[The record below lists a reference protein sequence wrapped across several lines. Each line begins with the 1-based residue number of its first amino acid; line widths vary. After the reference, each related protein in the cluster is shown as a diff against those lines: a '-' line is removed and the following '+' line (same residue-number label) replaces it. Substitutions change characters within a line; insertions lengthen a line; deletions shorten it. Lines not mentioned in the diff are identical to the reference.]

1 MSGKKV
7 LFQVLERLDL
17 VDLRG
22 IQDLA
27 HNYISQ
33 MGGGIFG
40 DAKGVLKPP
49 TTITINNTTDLISFS
64 DFTYLA
70 NQDDTESTE
79 GNTVDLVS
87 FDAQSSNNGTL
98 SFDDLK
104 TSVQAFYT
112 GNSNTLPPSPTET
125 AFNQNIHGQYYPYIF
140 ARRLDYEGTQD
151 NRRFWSVSNGN
162 EISQNVNTRSE
173 FGCDFLLA
181 NTLTSPPSVTG
192 SQWTPIGRIFNWT
205 VSTNVVSLG
214 SALVDGV
221 KIYSVLDDVITFEGN
236 ELISNVSTLPNT
248 YASLIQNG
256 ALKGFGRILKQ
267 MLKFVNV
274 DGSDDANTPATVTA
288 RSYFTQPKYS
298 LNAVAP
304 FLDFLNVNKERRQYK
319 HSSIVVISNVNQGVT
334 PTITKTEW
342 TPNGVGQTDTS
353 NNWFST
359 SVGFDYNIL
368 GITSFVNAGATAPY
382 DATDIYLSTD
392 TRNAFLSHFYISIP
406 STYQNYGMKIN
417 VSPFYEF
424 QEVDKVYKKDNT
436 YQCYPMVNWDLAN
449 GQDSEML
456 RVNQLEN
463 LVDSQGN
470 SVSNLYGFR
479 VGVGGLYDRDGSSA
493 GYYTNTLNQL
503 QKDIRIKLEI
513 TLFETN

>member
-27 HNYISQ
+27 HSYIDQ
-33 MGGGIFG
+33 VGGGVFG
-40 DAKGVLKPP
+40 EAKGVLKPP
-49 TTITINNTTDLISFS
+49 TTITINNTTDLITFS

-79 GNTVDLVS
+79 GNTIDLVS
-87 FDAQSSNNGTL
+87 FDAQSSNNGSL

-104 TSVQAFYT
+104 TSVQTYYT
-112 GNSNTLPPSPTET
+112 NNSNTLPPSPTET
-125 AFNQNIHGQYYPYIF
+125 AFNQGTHGQYYPYIF

-151 NRRFWSVSNGN
+151 NRRFWSVANGN
-162 EISQNVNTRSE
+162 EVSQNINTRSE

-181 NTLTSPPSVTG
+181 DTLTSAPSVTG

-205 VSTNVVSLG
+205 VNTNVVSLG
-214 SALVDGV
+214 SALVDGI

-236 ELISNVSTLPNT
+236 ELIDNTTTLPNA

-256 ALKGFGRILKQ
+256 ALKGLGRILKQ
-267 MLKFVNV
+267 MVKFVNV

-342 TPNGVGQTDTS
+342 TPNGLGQADTG
-353 NNWFST
+353 NNWFSVD
-359 SVGFDYNIL
+359 VGFDYEVFGNSVF
-368 GITSFVNAGATAPY
+368 TNAGITAPY
-382 DATDIYLSTD
+382 DNADIYNTTD
-392 TRNAFLSHFYISIP
+392 SRNAFLSHFYVSIP
-406 STYQNYGMKIN
+406 SAYQNYGMKIN
-417 VSPFYEF
+417 VSPFSF
-424 QEVDKVYKKDNT
+424 GNGIIF
-436 YQCYPMVNWDLAN
+436 YQKTTRFECFPVKYYNQPS
-449 GQDSEML
+449 DSGSSVL
-456 RVNQLEN
+456 NVNQLED

-470 SVSNLYGFR
+470 TVSNLYGFR
-479 VGVGGLYDRDGSSA
+479 VGISGLYDRDGSSA